1 MKKGRK
7 RSNTGKIIVLLF
19 FIVVLLIGVKF
30 IHKKDS
36 KKIAETSFEN
46 NSNIAVEE
54 KKEDSVATIVA
65 CGDTLCHMPVN
76 KDAYNSETKE
86 YDFSSIFKYITDEF
100 KDKTVAVG
108 NLETTLTGKQPYTG
122 YPMFNSPEH
131 LATDL
136 KELGF
141 DIMTT
146 ANNHA
151 LDRGYSGI
159 VSTLD
164 YLDNAGIAHTGTS
177 RSKEEQDTI
186 LFKDLNG
193 IKTAFL
199 AFTYGTNGNS
209 IPTGKEY
216 CINITNKDSIK
227 QKIDKAKEE
236 GAEAIVVSMH
246 WGVEYQT
253 KQNAEQE
260 DLAEFLIKNDVNVI
274 LGCHPHVLE
283 PLKMKKVT
291 MEDGTEKEALVIYSM
306 GNFFSAQVYP
316 NTRDTIILKV
326 QIRKNG
332 ETGKVTV
339 DKATYTPVYDYD
351 NGASSKDR
359 YTLLDLNEII
369 SSYNNGEGKWNK
381 AKYDL
386 AVTEKN
392 RIEKIVGPEIDN
404 TKKEDDNSKNETIS
418 NQNEE

>member
-36 KKIAETSFEN
+36 KKLRKLVLKTTQTLLLKR
-46 NSNIAVEE
+46 

-86 YDFSSIFKYITDEF
+86 YDFSSIFKYIADKF

-141 DIMTT
+141 DIMST

-177 RSKEEQDTI
+177 RVRKSRTQFY
-186 LFKDLNG
+186 L
-193 IKTAFL
+193 
-199 AFTYGTNGNS
+199 
-209 IPTGKEY
+209 
-216 CINITNKDSIK
+216 
-227 QKIDKAKEE
+227 KI
-236 GAEAIVVSMH
+236 
-246 WGVEYQT
+246 
-253 KQNAEQE
+253 
-260 DLAEFLIKNDVNVI
+260 
-274 LGCHPHVLE
+274 
-283 PLKMKKVT
+283 
-291 MEDGTEKEALVIYSM
+291 
-306 GNFFSAQVYP
+306 
-316 NTRDTIILKV
+316 
-326 QIRKNG
+326 
-332 ETGKVTV
+332 
-339 DKATYTPVYDYD
+339 
-351 NGASSKDR
+351 
-359 YTLLDLNEII
+359 
-369 SSYNNGEGKWNK
+369 
-381 AKYDL
+381 
-386 AVTEKN
+386 
-392 RIEKIVGPEIDN
+392 
-404 TKKEDDNSKNETIS
+404 
-418 NQNEE
+418 